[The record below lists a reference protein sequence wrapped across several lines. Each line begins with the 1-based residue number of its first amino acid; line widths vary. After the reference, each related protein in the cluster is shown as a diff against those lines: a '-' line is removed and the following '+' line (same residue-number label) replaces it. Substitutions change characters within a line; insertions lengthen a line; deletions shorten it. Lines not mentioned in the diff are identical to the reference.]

1 MRITAG
7 EHAAIAVLQ
16 PVLAQ
21 LLPDHPDLSIEI
33 IVDYGLT
40 DIVAEG
46 YDAGVRLGEQVAKDM
61 IAMRIGPDM
70 RMAVVG
76 SPAYFS
82 RYPKPVIPAD
92 LVAHNCITLR
102 MPTHGGL
109 FMWEFEK
116 NGQALK
122 VRIEGQLVFNNIA
135 MRLESAL
142 QGLGLAYM
150 PEDAV
155 RPHIEQGHLIRVL
168 EDWCEPY
175 SGYHL
180 YYPSRRQGTDRGQLA
195 TLPVQ
200 IVPGK
205 NIAEQMRLQVLVDHR
220 GKIKQRALHRR
231 PGNPRLIG
239 LAQGQQLF
247 TRRDRS
253 FGFTPRGV
261 FNAPLTAGIEH
272 LHQLTEGIEAS
283 REARVS
289 IQLHQDFLGLAD
301 RQTGIEALVQGAI
314 ERGHIA
320 AGHGGGDQRDG
331 PLAWR
336 QPLPGHPADG
346 PGAVAWLGS
355 GT

>member
-1 MRITAG
+1 MTVESYDQLAIFAVVAQERSFTRAAARLGMSQPALSRAMRQLEERLGVRLLARTTRSVAPTQAGEHLLQVIAPRFDEINSELALLSKFRDRPAGKLRITAG

-16 PVLAQ
+16 PVLAR

-46 YDAGVRLGEQVAKDM
+46 FDAGVRLGEQVAKDM

-82 RYPKPVIPAD
+82 RYPKPMIPAD

-180 YYPSRRQGTDRGQLA
+180 YYPSRRQSSPA
-195 TLPVQ
+195 FTL
-200 IVPGK
+200 
-205 NIAEQMRLQVLVDHR
+205 L
-220 GKIKQRALHRR
+220 
-231 PGNPRLIG
+231 
-239 LAQGQQLF
+239 
-247 TRRDRS
+247 
-253 FGFTPRGV
+253 
-261 FNAPLTAGIEH
+261 
-272 LHQLTEGIEAS
+272 
-283 REARVS
+283 REALRY
-289 IQLHQDFLGLAD
+289 
-301 RQTGIEALVQGAI
+301 
-314 ERGHIA
+314 
-320 AGHGGGDQRDG
+320 RD
-331 PLAWR
+331 
-336 QPLPGHPADG
+336 
-346 PGAVAWLGS
+346 
-355 GT
+355 

>member
-1 MRITAG
+1 MTVESYDQLAIFAVVAQERSFTRAAARLGMSQPALSRAMRQLEERLGVRLLARTTRSVAPTQAGEHLLQVIAPRFDEINNELALLSKFRDRPAGKLRLTAG

-82 RYPKPVIPAD
+82 RYPKPMIPAD

-180 YYPSRRQGTDRGQLA
+180 YYPSRRQSSPA
-195 TLPVQ
+195 FTL
-200 IVPGK
+200 
-205 NIAEQMRLQVLVDHR
+205 L
-220 GKIKQRALHRR
+220 
-231 PGNPRLIG
+231 
-239 LAQGQQLF
+239 
-247 TRRDRS
+247 
-253 FGFTPRGV
+253 
-261 FNAPLTAGIEH
+261 
-272 LHQLTEGIEAS
+272 
-283 REARVS
+283 REALRY
-289 IQLHQDFLGLAD
+289 
-301 RQTGIEALVQGAI
+301 
-314 ERGHIA
+314 
-320 AGHGGGDQRDG
+320 RD
-331 PLAWR
+331 
-336 QPLPGHPADG
+336 
-346 PGAVAWLGS
+346 
-355 GT
+355 